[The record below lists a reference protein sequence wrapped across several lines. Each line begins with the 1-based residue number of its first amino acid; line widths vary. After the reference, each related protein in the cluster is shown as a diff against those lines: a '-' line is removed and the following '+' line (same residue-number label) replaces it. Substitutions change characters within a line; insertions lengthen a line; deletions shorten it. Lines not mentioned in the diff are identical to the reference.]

1 MKTRI
6 ITSLVGLVVLFIVMA
21 FFDTWVFN
29 LVIAAICL
37 LAIHEVFRAF
47 QLEKTA
53 YLYWGFI
60 PYTLLVMFSDLR
72 QVRILF
78 LPLSYLFA
86 LYLAVCVIRHSK
98 HIEFAK
104 LGGMMLYACIILF
117 CFYSFIYIKQL
128 LPRETYGYDA
138 LYFIFLTL
146 GFAWGGDTAAYFTGR
161 AFGKHKLAPVV
172 SPNKTVEGAVG
183 GVLGS
188 MLLGVLVTLCYTA
201 LHGRLV
207 GVPLDSLGLRY
218 YVVIVLLAGVGS
230 VLGIVGDLFASVI
243 KRQCGIKDYG
253 TIFPG
258 HGGIMDRFD
267 SVIFIA
273 PLVSIVVTAVF
284 YHYAGV

>member
-6 ITSLVGLVVLFIVMA
+6 ITSVVGLAVLFAVMTL
-21 FFDTWVFN
+21 FDTFVFN
-29 LVIAAICL
+29 LVIAAFCL

-53 YLYWGFI
+53 YLYWGFV
-60 PYTLLVMFSDLR
+60 PYTFLVMFSDLSR
-72 QVRILF
+72 VRVMM

-98 HIEFAK
+98 SIEFAK
-104 LGGMMLYACIILF
+104 LGGMVLYACIILF
-117 CFYSFIYIKQL
+117 CFYSFIFLKQL
-128 LPRETYGYDA
+128 LPREAYGYDA
-138 LYFIFLTL
+138 LYFIFLAL
-146 GFAWGGDTAAYFTGR
+146 GFAWGGDSAAYFAGR

-172 SPNKTVEGAVG
+172 SPNKTVEGAIG
-183 GVLGS
+183 GILGS
-188 MLLGVLVTLCYTA
+188 MLLGVLVTVCYTA
-201 LHGRLV
+201 LCGQLV
-207 GVPLDSLGLRY
+207 GVPLPSLGLRY
-218 YVVIVLLAGVGS
+218 YAVIVLLAGVGS
-230 VLGIVGDLFASVI
+230 VLGIVGDLFASVV

-273 PLVSIVVTAVF
+273 PLVAMTVTAVL
-284 YHYAGV
+284 YLYTGI